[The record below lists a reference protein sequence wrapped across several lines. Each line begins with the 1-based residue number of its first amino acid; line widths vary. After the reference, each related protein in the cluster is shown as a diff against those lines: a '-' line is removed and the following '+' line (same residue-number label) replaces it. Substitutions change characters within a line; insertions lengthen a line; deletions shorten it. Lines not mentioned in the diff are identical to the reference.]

1 MPELK
6 AFTAAILASG
16 ALLAAAA
23 FAQGSDRWTMGV
35 PMPSARTEVAV
46 AELGGKIYVVGGF
59 GGERESRNLR
69 SKRRPLEPRRRNSAR
84 VASCGGGGLAKQ
96 VLRRRRFRRALDA
109 NRRGARIRPGE

>member
-23 FAQGSDRWTMGV
+23 FAQGSDRWTMGA

-84 VASCGGGGLAKQ
+84 VASCGGEKDAAASHLPAVWRHFQ
-96 VLRRRRFRRALDA
+96 RRLSRR
-109 NRRGARIRPGE
+109 